1 MDVAPIW
8 SSVLSLVFLGVG
20 AVCLFLILMAQGRP
34 QVEDYKRLARYH
46 RWAGRL
52 FSGLFF
58 LLFIFMLARI
68 EDQWEES
75 SARIALHVALATA
88 LLVLIILKI
97 SIPRY
102 FPKLRQHLFLLGV
115 SIYVAAFTMVGITAG
130 YYLIWKYEEVPYLS
144 HAELSPK
151 MLETAMGKQLFIEKC
166 STCHLL
172 ENIMHPRSEEAWEKI
187 MTRMVALA
195 APRITPAEGGQ
206 ILHYLAL
213 THTPRSVGEG
223 SLLRMYCFPCHE
235 KESDILVENYSRSD
249 WRESVRRMREY
260 GPDIIPEEKVGE
272 IVDFLVQETAEGD

>member
-8 SSVLSLVFLGVG
+8 STVLSFVFLGVG
-20 AVCLFLILMAQGRP
+20 AVCLFVILMAQGRP
-34 QVEDYKRLARYH
+34 HVEDYQRLAGYH
-46 RWAGRL
+46 RWSGRRG
-52 FSGLFF
+52 FVLFF
-58 LLFIFMLARI
+58 FLFIFMLARI

-88 LLVLIILKI
+88 LVVLSILKV

-102 FPKLRQHLFLLGV
+102 FPKLRQHLFLVGV
-115 SIYVAAFTMVGITAG
+115 SVYVAAFTLVGITAG

-172 ENIMHPRSEEAWEKI
+172 ENIMHPRSKESWDKI
-187 MTRMVALA
+187 MNRMLKLA

-206 ILHYLAL
+206 ILHYLAV
-213 THTPRSVGEG
+213 THTPRSVREG
-223 SLLRMYCFPCHE
+223 SLLQMYCFPCHE
-235 KESDILVENYSRSD
+235 KEFDILIENYSRSD
-249 WRESVRRMREY
+249 WRESVRRMREH
-260 GPDIIPEEKVGE
+260 GPSIIPEEKVGE
-272 IVDFLVQETAEGD
+272 IVDFLVQKTAE